1 MRNVRAIAAREL
13 RAYFNSPIA
22 YIVVCAFLL
31 LAGWLYF
38 TPLFVA
44 GTSSMR
50 AFFAIAPILLVVFAP
65 AVAMRLISEEVR
77 SGTLELLT
85 TMPVRDHE
93 VIVGKFLAG
102 LAVIASALVMTLV
115 WALSVEAIG
124 DLDWGPV
131 VGGYFGL
138 LLCAAALVAIGL
150 MTSAWSRNQIVAFI
164 VALVICLVLWLLD
177 KITFF
182 VPGALAG
189 LVEYLSIDYHFR
201 NIARGVIDT
210 RDVLYYLSVTVLA
223 LYAAVRSLARRH
235 A

>member
-1 MRNVRAIAAREL
+1 MRNVRAIAVREL
-13 RAYFNSPIA
+13 HAYFNSPMA

-50 AFFAIAPILLVVFAP
+50 SFFAIAPILFVVFAP

-93 VIVGKFLAG
+93 VILGKFLAG
-102 LAVIASALVMTLV
+102 LAVIAAALAMTLF

-131 VGGYFGL
+131 AGGYLGL

-150 MTSAWSRNQIVAFI
+150 MTSASSRNQIVAFI
-164 VALVICLVLWLLD
+164 LALVICLVLWLLD

>member
-1 MRNVRAIAAREL
+1 MRNIRAVAAREM

-50 AFFAIAPILLVVFAP
+50 AFFAIAPILFVVFAP

-85 TMPVRDHE
+85 TMPVRDYE

-102 LAVIASALVMTLV
+102 LAVIASALAMTLF

-131 VGGYFGL
+131 VGGYVGL

-189 LVEYLSIDYHFR
+189 LVEYLSVDYHFR